1 MDPTPTAMQMITRRH
16 FFSRSATGIGGVA
29 LASLLNPA
37 LLGARQQSLPAR
49 GSSTRGPYH
58 TPRAKRVIYLF
69 QAGAPSQMELFDFKP
84 RLDELQGIELPD
96 SVRNGQRITGM
107 SSGQNSLPVTRPM
120 VRFARHGRCG
130 AWVSNLLPYTAGIV
144 DNITIVK
151 TLHTEAINHDPA
163 MTFIVTGH
171 EQPGRPSLGAW
182 ASYGLGSDNQNLP
195 TFVVLH
201 SKGSAK
207 VDAIPLAS
215 RMWGT
220 AFLPSMHQGV
230 RFRSS
235 GDPILYLNNPPGIA
249 EPTRRRM
256 LDRIGRLNQLQ
267 HEEVGDPE
275 ILTRIAQYELAYRM
289 QSGVPEL
296 MDLSDES
303 EMTLRMYGPD
313 ASKPGT
319 YGANCLLARRLIE
332 RGVRFVQLF
341 HRGWDHH
348 EDLPVNLSRQCRDTD
363 QPSAALVQ
371 DLKQRGLL
379 DDTLVVWA
387 GEFGRTV
394 YCQGEL
400 TANNYGRDHHPRCFS
415 IWMAGGGTKP
425 GITYG
430 ETDDFSYNIVDRPVH
445 LHDLNAT
452 ILHCLGLDHEQLT
465 YRFQGRDYRL
475 TDVHGDVAYDLLA

>member
-1 MDPTPTAMQMITRRH
+1 MDPALTAMQMITRRH
-16 FFSRSATGIGGVA
+16 FFGRSAAGVGSMA
-29 LASLLNPA
+29 LASLLNPS
-37 LLGARQQSLPAR
+37 LLGASQRLM
-49 GSSTRGPYH
+49 
-58 TPRAKRVIYLF
+58 PRAKRVIYLF
-69 QAGAPSQMELFDFKP
+69 QAGAPSQLELFDFKP
-84 RLDELQGIELPD
+84 GLDKLHGIELPA

-107 SSGQNSLPVTRPM
+107 SSGQDSLPVTRPM
-120 VRFARHGRCG
+120 VRFARHGQCG
-130 AWVSNLLPYTAGIV
+130 AWVSNRLPYTAGIV
-144 DNITIVK
+144 DDIAIVK

-163 MTFIVTGH
+163 MTFMATGH
-171 EQPGRPSLGAW
+171 EHPGRPSLGAW
-182 ASYGLGSDNQNLP
+182 TSYGLGSANQDLP
-195 TFVVLH
+195 AFVVLH

-215 RMWGT
+215 RMWGA
-220 AFLPSMHQGV
+220 AFLPSLHQGV
-230 RFRSS
+230 QFRSS
-235 GDPILYLNNPPGIA
+235 SSDPILYLNNPPGIA
-249 EPTRRRM
+249 DPTRRRM

-267 HEEVGDPE
+267 YEEFGDPE

-296 MDLSDES
+296 MDLSEES
-303 EMTLRMYGPD
+303 ETTLRMYGPD
-313 ASKPGT
+313 AGKPGAYAT
-319 YGANCLLARRLIE
+319 NCLLARRLIE

-348 EDLPVNLSRQCRDTD
+348 EDLPANLGRQCLDTD

-400 TANNYGRDHHPRCFS
+400 TADNYGRDHHPRCFT

-445 LHDLNAT
+445 VHDLNAT

-475 TDVHGDVAYDLLA
+475 TDVHGNIAHELLA